1 MCAAATGCRAWA
13 KGLRFSSG
21 AVQAG
26 NTGATG
32 EHKGQ
37 SMLVATG
44 ESPPSWLELTIFI
57 PPELEQTIWVSVGLK
72 MGDATAT
79 PMNEANQTS
88 TRRAT
93 DW

>member
-1 MCAAATGCRAWA
+1 
-13 KGLRFSSG
+13 
-21 AVQAG
+21 
-26 NTGATG
+26 
-32 EHKGQ
+32 
-37 SMLVATG
+37 MLVATG

-79 PMNEANQTS
+79 PMNKANQTS
-88 TRRAT
+88 TRRAR